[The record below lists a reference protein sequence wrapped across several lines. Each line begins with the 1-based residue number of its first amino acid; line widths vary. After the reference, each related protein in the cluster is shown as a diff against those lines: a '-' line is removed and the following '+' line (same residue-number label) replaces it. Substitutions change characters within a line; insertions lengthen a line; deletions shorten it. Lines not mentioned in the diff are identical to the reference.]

1 MPRPTVRSQCNTEE
15 SIHDRYMR
23 IHNLVGP
30 LIIQEHLC
38 NPLDCT
44 NWYAMPDRNEFM
56 CIKHNVSHCCDDGKC
71 VFVNGQCPI
80 SGIFGCCDT
89 AEQENEEDEEA
100 QPQEMVEDFVQSRT
114 KTSRVPNTISHVVA
128 RSKIAIVG
136 RRVFLNTLECQERV
150 DQWCDFIFEFLS
162 ILDMV
167 VDDAV
172 ESHACAVF
180 LMCSQE
186 GMVVRE
192 RRCLPGNALPN
203 VINIRSVIPEKTS
216 RDTIRIML
224 AAVDRLQQLVDLY
237 SRYFERE

>member
-1 MPRPTVRSQCNTEE
+1 M
-15 SIHDRYMR
+15 
-23 IHNLVGP
+23 
-30 LIIQEHLC
+30 
-38 NPLDCT
+38 
-44 NWYAMPDRNEFM
+44 
-56 CIKHNVSHCCDDGKC
+56 
-71 VFVNGQCPI
+71 FVNGQCPI

-192 RRCLPGNALPN
+192 RRCLPGNALPD